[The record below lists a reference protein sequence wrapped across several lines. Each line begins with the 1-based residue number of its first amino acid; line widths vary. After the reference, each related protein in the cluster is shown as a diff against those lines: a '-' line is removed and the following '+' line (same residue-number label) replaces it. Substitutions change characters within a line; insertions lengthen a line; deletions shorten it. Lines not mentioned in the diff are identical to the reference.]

1 MSEIEKSRLKSIE
14 AKDRFG
20 LKGLAGKKAFTK
32 EDLPTRKQLQLLL
45 EEKGRN
51 ALAMYAWRNSLRALS
66 FLTARL
72 SIQEIWKKDTV
83 KHVASVVRAN
93 VLLTLILLEKQLDN
107 VGFRAYADDVTDA
120 AATADDDAARAAAD
134 ATASYAAARA
144 AVYTARAAVYAAR
157 AAAYAVRAAAY
168 VARAAPLVSNTI
180 NDFNFLVETDSPTT
194 LFKEALWRD
203 QTTDGEITQ
212 LQTQFLDELEG
223 LGFGFLAED
232 IQKLWKGEQIDEV
245 RLLRYAD
252 TEIGEDIWGN
262 AKALEAYITG
272 GAKADNNAVRVM
284 LVGPGGAGKTSLRDL
299 ILQRKTELFKT
310 ATKGV
315 EHHNHQA
322 VDIVQHKEALS
333 EISDDEVRKKAE
345 KLDLFLWDFGGQSIF
360 HNLHRGFIR
369 RENCVYV
376 LVVDSRHEQAP
387 DEWLAQIRM
396 IIETN
401 FSSSKGPSP
410 GEPEVPILIVTN
422 SYEGIQRKQNQ
433 TRLLREFDGFLS
445 EANFFEFPCI
455 SKKADESNDL
465 SDDPEVSDA
474 VLDAKFEDFMA
485 RLLTLA
491 SNTKAI
497 SELSGK
503 ATEALNELL
512 KESPFVTKKA
522 FKKKLS
528 ERGIDVKESWA
539 DIESS
544 LKNLGRLVSIEGKYC
559 LEPGWVVDVSYS
571 LINHPQIQSS
581 NGKVDQD
588 TLIDLTDALIDEFLS
603 DESSRWSN
611 IEIDAELV
619 IKFLVEQHATIKVSE
634 GNNPHYFFPDAAA
647 SNEPFGLTNLLD
659 KHKQQAEKRSVS
671 LGGKALEDK
680 APNIQSKEVSKITGK
695 PLTIEYHFPSLPLG
709 FRTKFVVDVHNNK
722 ALKLSLPENVWRD
735 GLRASC
741 GNLDIW
747 VDYQLA
753 KQHITIRFF
762 NYVNEAELAKP
773 IGVIHRIIAE
783 LEGSATPILTQ
794 GFEHLTAE
802 RISPI
807 FQKVGMFKLLERKEQ
822 ERSKI
827 TNQHNYY
834 GPAYRSEREQNVT
847 DNSNSFNN
855 NSNSA
860 INAGD
865 NNTQNI
871 TNSFNSES
879 QQKQFILDAIAE
891 VKAKEEFAE
900 HAPFLQSIESAVT
913 YDAEQ
918 VANDESGKATKLLK
932 KLWAMAKDMKDAAEI
947 SAMLTGALSFF

>member
-1 MSEIEKSRLKSIE
+1 MSEIEKSRLKSIK

-20 LKGLAGKKAFTK
+20 LKGLAGKKAFT
-32 EDLPTRKQLQLLL
+32 EADLPSEEQLQLLL

-51 ALAMYAWRNSLRALS
+51 ALAMYAWRNSLRALP
-66 FLTARL
+66 FLTDRL
-72 SIQEIWKKDTV
+72 GIPKIWKKNTV

-93 VLLTLILLEKQLDN
+93 VLLTLILRDKQLDT
-107 VGFRAYADDVTDA
+107 VGFRADA
-120 AATADDDAARAAAD
+120 ADAADAARAAYA
-134 ATASYAAARA
+134 ARVASVDVTYAAAAARA
-144 AVYTARAAVYAAR
+144 AYAAVIAAVDALATYAADSASAAYASSAYASAAR
-157 AAAYAVRAAAY
+157 AAIF
-168 VARAAPLVSNTI
+168 SNTI
-180 NDFNFLVETDSPTT
+180 HDFNFLIKRDLPAG
-194 LFKEALWRD
+194 LFEDALWRD
-203 QTTDGEITQ
+203 QDIGGEITQ
-212 LQTQFLDELEG
+212 VQTKFLSELKKLG
-223 LGFGFLAED
+223 LGFLTED
-232 IQKLWKGEQIDEV
+232 IQKLWKGEQIDEE

-262 AKALEAYITG
+262 AKALEAYIAG

-299 ILQRKTELFKT
+299 ILQRKTDLFKK
-310 ATKGV
+310 ATPGV

-322 VDIVQHKEALS
+322 VDIAQHKNALNQIHDY
-333 EISDDEVRKKAE
+333 EIREKAKE
-345 KLDLFLWDFGGQSIF
+345 LDLYLWDFGGQSIF

-396 IIETN
+396 IIDTK
-401 FSSSKGPSP
+401 FSGFKEPSP

-455 SKKADESNDL
+455 SQKADESNEL

-497 SELSGK
+497 SELSSK
-503 ATEALNELL
+503 AIKVLN
-512 KESPFVTKKA
+512 KEMEKRSFIDYDTFIGRLEKA
-522 FKKKLS
+522 EIDAE
-528 ERGIDVKESWA
+528 ERWEEIKN
-539 DIESS
+539 S
-544 LKNLGRLVSIEGKYC
+544 LENLGRLVTVNGGEYC
-559 LEPGWVVDVSYS
+559 LDPGWIVDVAYN
-571 LINHPQIQSS
+571 LINDDSIQSS
-581 NGKVDQD
+581 NGLVSESTLLERCRFWVNKLGAKEGVRS
-588 TLIDLTDALIDEFLS
+588 TLIM
-603 DESSRWSN
+603 N
-611 IEIDAELV
+611 
-619 IKFLVEQHATIKVSE
+619 FLVEQSVAIQFE
-634 GNNPHYFFPDAAA
+634 NNKKSYYFFPDAAA
-647 SNEPFGLTNLLD
+647 SNEPLGFTKLLNT
-659 KHKQQAEKRSVS
+659 HNQRAEKRSVS
-671 LGGKALEDK
+671 LGGKAFEELH
-680 APNIQSKEVSKITGK
+680 AKITGK

-741 GNLDIW
+741 GNIDIW

-762 NYVNEAELAKP
+762 NYKNEAELAMP
-773 IGVIHRIIAE
+773 IGVIHSMIAE
-783 LEGSATPILTQ
+783 LEDSATPILTQ

-871 TNSFNSES
+871 TDSFNSES

-900 HAPFLQSIESAVT
+900 HAPLLQSIESAVT

-947 SAMLTGALSFF
+947 YAMLTGALSFF